1 MLVLVGC
8 LWGVRVSVRKVSV
21 GSPGCRGSAADGRT
35 RGGCGSGSASRSA
48 ADAPGQPD
56 VGGDRADQ
64 PQLGVGG
71 QDQPGAAVDLL
82 WGADPRGGGQVRRS
96 PGNVARV
103 SAAPPEAPWTVNS
116 ARGGALLPWSELW
129 RAREIVWF
137 FTLRDLRVRYKQAV
151 IGLTWVVLQPAITVL
166 VFTLVF
172 DRLADVNSQGL
183 PYPVFALAGLLGW
196 AYVSQCISR
205 GSEVLVSN
213 TSLITKVY
221 FPRLTAPLAALGPPL
236 VDLLVG
242 LVFFAVVSLTYGV
255 TPGPML
261 LLLPLWPALLALTA
275 FGPLCFLAALNVR
288 FRDIRQIVPT
298 ALQALL
304 FLSPVAYSSASLEG
318 PARFV
323 YALNPVVG
331 AVEAGRF
338 VLTGAPWPGLTVAIS
353 GVVALVLAVAGV
365 AFFQRASRTFADVI

>member
-1 MLVLVGC
+1 M
-8 LWGVRVSVRKVSV
+8 
-21 GSPGCRGSAADGRT
+21 SAAT
-35 RGGCGSGSASRSA
+35 
-48 ADAPGQPD
+48 
-56 VGGDRADQ
+56 
-64 PQLGVGG
+64 
-71 QDQPGAAVDLL
+71 
-82 WGADPRGGGQVRRS
+82 
-96 PGNVARV
+96 
-103 SAAPPEAPWTVNS
+103 PEPPWTVNS
-116 ARGGALLPWSELW
+116 AQGGTLLPWGELW

-151 IGLTWVVLQPAITVL
+151 IGVTWVVLQPAITVL

-172 DRLADVNSQGL
+172 DRLADVDSQGL

-196 AYVSQCISR
+196 AYLSQVISR
-205 GSEVLVSN
+205 GSEVLVAN

-242 LVFFAVVSLTYGV
+242 LVLLAVISFAYGV
-255 TPGPML
+255 HPGPTL
-261 LLLPLWPALLALTA
+261 LLLPVWLVLLALTA

-304 FLSPVAYSSASLEG
+304 FLSPIAYSSASLDG
-318 PARFV
+318 AARYL

-331 AVEAGRF
+331 AVETGRF
-338 VLTGAPWPGLTVAIS
+338 VLAGAPWPGVVVGIS
-353 GVVALVLAVAGV
+353 GAVALVLAVAGV
-365 AFFQRASRTFADVI
+365 AYFQRAARTFADVI